1 VDDLMPSLTK
11 IEAHHVA
18 VPGDDAGTG
27 RHLPAGQGSNGDQG
41 LRLGIEL
48 DDLALA
54 VGDDA
59 H

>member
-1 VDDLMPSLTK
+1 VNDLMPSLTK

-18 VPGDDAGTG
+18 VPGDAAGAG
-27 RHLPAGQGSNGDQG
+27 RHLPTGHGSNGDQG

-48 DDLALA
+48 HDLALA
-54 VGDDA
+54 VGLR